1 MVSQSDEPSPQ
12 LPPRR
17 AGAGAM
23 PRELANFSLPLRRTH
38 APYWHRRNGDWQF
51 TLTAGAIAQA
61 EGPPVMELPSG
72 KLARAAMMHL
82 CTQAR
87 LSSSD
92 TIDLGGSYREYM
104 EQLGVAWGGK
114 SRADAVHQLKLLAA
128 ATFSITAINYVESP
142 SEGTQEVYNDMG
154 GRVAESMTLWTRA
167 DGDLNESRSQIVLT
181 PMFRRM
187 VETAVPVNQDAWS
200 YLMRHSKSAMPLD
213 IYTWLCSRLHGM
225 TSPSR
230 VTWNQL
236 HEQFGSSTNQR
247 QFKQLFR
254 GALDMTKRVFPEAKV
269 EEASGA
275 SQRRGFRGLVLSPSP
290 DPRDAK
296 VPAD

>member
-1 MVSQSDEPSPQ
+1 
-12 LPPRR
+12 
-17 AGAGAM
+17 
-23 PRELANFSLPLRRTH
+23 
-38 APYWHRRNGDWQF
+38 
-51 TLTAGAIAQA
+51 
-61 EGPPVMELPSG
+61 MELPSG

-104 EQLGVAWGGK
+104 NQLGVAWGGK
-114 SRADAVHQLKLLAA
+114 SRADAVRQLKLLAA
-128 ATFSITAINYVESP
+128 ATFSITAINYVESS

-167 DGDLNESRSQIVLT
+167 DGDLNEARSQIVLT

-225 TSPSR
+225 SSPSR
-230 VTWNQL
+230 VTWTQL
-236 HEQFGSSTNQR
+236 HEQFGSADNVR
-247 QFKQLFR
+247 RFKPLFR
-254 GALDMTKRVFPEAKV
+254 SALDLVRKV
-269 EEASGA
+269 YPGAQIKESSGGT
-275 SQRRGFRGLVLSPSP
+275 QRSGFKGYVLSPS
-290 DPRDAK
+290 DEPRDAP
-296 VPAD
+296 VPMD